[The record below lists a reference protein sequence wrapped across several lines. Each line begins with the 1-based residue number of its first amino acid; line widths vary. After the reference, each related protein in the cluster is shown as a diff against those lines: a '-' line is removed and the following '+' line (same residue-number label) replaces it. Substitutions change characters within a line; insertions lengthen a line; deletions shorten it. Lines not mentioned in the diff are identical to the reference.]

1 HSHTASILLTRPT
14 QPLIPSTTLFRSPRL
29 EYIKKAEQHERHQ
42 NTVDLIREQPERDPH
57 TDKFIPDDTTVVV
70 YLEVIC
76 GLTTQPDADHK
87 GGQHNQPVGDRRQPG
102 KAVPHRD
109 GCKTAPRPRGPRC
122 SATAKTKSQQMHRV
136 AQKSGRQ
143 QRLRVFRLLQHF
155 VVSQT
160 DLPK

>member
-76 GLTTQPDADHK
+76 GLTTQPDAE
-87 GGQHNQPVGDRRQPG
+87 DRKSTRLNSSHVRISY
-102 KAVPHRD
+102 AVF
-109 GCKTAPRPRGPRC
+109 CL
-122 SATAKTKSQQMHRV
+122 TK
-136 AQKSGRQ
+136 K
-143 QRLRVFRLLQHF
+143 
-155 VVSQT
+155 
-160 DLPK
+160 